1 MHSIKRQGGTAVS
14 TFNDG
19 NIKRGKKDAD
29 MISFKKK
36 RRKKEDVLLSL
47 KNKNKTDGDAIKR
60 PSCAPSNWNGDSNPK
75 ARAFQRVIGKHR

>member
-1 MHSIKRQGGTAVS
+1 MAVI
-14 TFNDG
+14 TFKDS

-36 RRKKEDVLLSL
+36 KKKRECSTFVEEQ
-47 KNKNKTDGDAIKR
+47 NKTDGHAIKR